1 MRPGIFLSQG
11 CGPAVDDE
19 DLWKPCAGRYRAG
32 CSTLESSDGLE
43 SMSRRSDAI
52 ERFTV
57 EAEASGLEV
66 EVQQYPGGTRT
77 AADAAE
83 AVGCHV
89 DQIVK
94 SLVFMADV
102 RPVLV
107 LCSGGRRVD
116 EERLASYLGTEIRI
130 AGASEVRAATG
141 FAIGGTPPLGHTV
154 PLRTVVD
161 PHLMDFDQVWAA
173 AGTPDSVFPVKPK
186 DLVKATGGAVV
197 GVTR

>member
-1 MRPGIFLSQG
+1 MG
-11 CGPAVDDE
+11 
-19 DLWKPCAGRYRAG
+19 
-32 CSTLESSDGLE
+32 
-43 SMSRRSDAI
+43 RRSDAI
-52 ERFTV
+52 ARFTE
-57 EAEASGLEV
+57 EAEASGLQV
-66 EVQQYPGGTRT
+66 EVRSYPEGTRT
-77 AADAAE
+77 AADAAA

-116 EERLASYLGTEIRI
+116 EERLANYLGTEIRI

-141 FAIGGTPPLGHTV
+141 FAIGGHTV

-161 PHLMDFDQVWAA
+161 PHLMDFDEVWAA
-173 AGTPDSVFPVKPK
+173 AGTPNSVFPVKPR
-186 DLVKATGGAVV
+186 DLVQATSGAVV

>member
-1 MRPGIFLSQG
+1 
-11 CGPAVDDE
+11 
-19 DLWKPCAGRYRAG
+19 
-32 CSTLESSDGLE
+32 
-43 SMSRRSDAI
+43 MSRRSDAI

-57 EAEASGLEV
+57 EAEASGLEI
-66 EVQQYPGGTRT
+66 EVQRYPGGTGT

-154 PLRTVVD
+154 PLLSLI
-161 PHLMDFDQVWAA
+161 HI
-173 AGTPDSVFPVKPK
+173 
-186 DLVKATGGAVV
+186 
-197 GVTR
+197 